1 MVSSKFHTVE
11 KPLFNWKRKKDN
23 EERRT
28 EAFFPSLLL
37 NGFLFHVIDFHRD
50 LPFTQKRGPAA
61 AAHYYSVVVA
71 AKKGLKCKKQCC
83 TVWKFANFLPLRFYV
98 KSILVDFVL

>member
-1 MVSSKFHTVE
+1 MHVRTLFSHYVE
-11 KPLFNWKRKKDN
+11 NPLFDWKRKK
-23 EERRT
+23 ERRT

-61 AAHYYSVVVA
+61 AAAHYYSVVVVA
-71 AKKGLKCKKQCC
+71 AKKRAQMQKTILHSVEICK
-83 TVWKFANFLPLRFYV
+83 FFSHL
-98 KSILVDFVL
+98 DFT